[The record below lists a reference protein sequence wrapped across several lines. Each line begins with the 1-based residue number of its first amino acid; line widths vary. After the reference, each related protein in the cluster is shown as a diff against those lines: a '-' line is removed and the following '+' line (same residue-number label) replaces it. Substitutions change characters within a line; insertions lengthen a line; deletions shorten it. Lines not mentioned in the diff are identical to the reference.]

1 MSRINDND
9 DQRIREMQ
17 EADLRTRK
25 DLEKKDNDSRL
36 TKSFQEV
43 MQQRTQQK
51 NAQQIKQKDQ
61 SKEQS
66 GETKKEEKSF
76 AETMAR
82 RLPKQA
88 ADLQKR
94 AALSKAMAQGME
106 SKRSVDSQKLREA
119 EAERGEDMVKK
130 ADDDKDRLDKDLRAE
145 SDSDAKRADDSEAT
159 FKKQTAE
166 AEARAERE
174 NNEGRSRGRQE
185 NNGKDDNQS
194 QRAKGV
200 EAASAAKADPAQK
213 TIPPEVIEAMVNAI
227 QKAVTAD
234 GRTEMHVELKG
245 SMFNGV
251 KLKVKTE
258 RGKVSCTFEGADREL
273 KNLLESSKG
282 ALMRGLQK
290 RGLTLTSLKVV

>member
-17 EADLRTRK
+17 ESDLRTRK
-25 DLEKKDNDSRL
+25 DLEKKDNESRL

-43 MQQRTQQK
+43 MQQRTQKQT
-51 NAQQIKQKDQ
+51 AQQLKQKDQ

-76 AETMAR
+76 AESMAR

-88 ADLQKR
+88 ADVQKR

-106 SKRSVDSQKLREA
+106 SKRSEGSQKLREA
-119 EAERGEDMVKK
+119 EAERGEDLVKK
-130 ADDDKDRLDKDLRAE
+130 ADDDKDRLDKDLRVADDA
-145 SDSDAKRADDSEAT
+145 DSKKADDSET
-159 FKKQTAE
+159 SFKKQNAE
-166 AEARAERE
+166 ADAKAERE
-174 NNEGRSRGRQE
+174 NNEGRSRGRRDQNSE
-185 NNGKDDNQS
+185 DQTP
-194 QRAKGV
+194 QRAKGI
-200 EAASAAKADPAQK
+200 EAATAPKADPAAK
-213 TIPPEVIEAMVNAI
+213 VIPPEVIEAMVNAI

-251 KLKVKTE
+251 RLKVKAE
-258 RGKVSCTFEGADREL
+258 RGKVTCTFEGADREL

-282 ALMRGLQK
+282 ALMRGLEK